1 MANWTTISKTNS
13 TQPQV
18 IGSVN
23 SFWQVEDV
31 SYQGDINTKLE
42 GIDSLFTF
50 YGENSV
56 TGLTSLTNE
65 NTSIFFGFPSS
76 AQLVDSFE
84 IYNGTSG
91 PLTHVGTMQQLVGRD
106 PGNPNN
112 TVITI
117 YAPHIDTQPV
127 GHIGLIEAFSVEFDN
142 PAIGD
147 PSSTEAQDAILSLT
161 SRMYNYS
168 SFSGPTFNGTWA
180 NDITDQ
186 ATGLFAKGGVMTI
199 ADDSTGNNPV
209 VVKPV

>member
-31 SYQGDINTKLE
+31 SYQGDINTRLD

-50 YGENSV
+50 YEENSV

-76 AQLVDSFE
+76 AQLVNSFE

-91 PLTHVGTMQQLVGRD
+91 PLTHVGTMQQLVVE
-106 PGNPNN
+106 
-112 TVITI
+112 TQEIQTI
-117 YAPHIDTQPV
+117 
-127 GHIGLIEAFSVEFDN
+127 L
-142 PAIGD
+142 
-147 PSSTEAQDAILSLT
+147 
-161 SRMYNYS
+161 
-168 SFSGPTFNGTWA
+168 
-180 NDITDQ
+180 
-186 ATGLFAKGGVMTI
+186 
-199 ADDSTGNNPV
+199 
-209 VVKPV
+209 